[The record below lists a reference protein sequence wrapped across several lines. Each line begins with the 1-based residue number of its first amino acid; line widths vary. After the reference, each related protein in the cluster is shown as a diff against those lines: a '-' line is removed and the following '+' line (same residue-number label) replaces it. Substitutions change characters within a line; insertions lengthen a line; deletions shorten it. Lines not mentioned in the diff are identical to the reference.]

1 MYICVYIYIIYI
13 YIYIY
18 IYIHTIWMVT
28 TKARASSEVGIEL
41 TLATCQSFTSK
52 SNRGALISTY
62 TFFGVGSLLL

>member
-1 MYICVYIYIIYI
+1 
-13 YIYIY
+13 
-18 IYIHTIWMVT
+18 MVT

-62 TFFGVGSLLL
+62 TFFWGGFLIIIIIV